1 MPRQIRSIKKDQF
14 LSQNSDVQN
23 SFIFVR
29 KLSSTKKT
37 MPTLKDTC
45 FTWLGRRTGDL
56 YEDNSKDD
64 DDAFAD
70 FLTEMFFTSQISRMV
85 MMTATLPSATKL
97 LWLLSTNARRR
108 RLKLA
113 RAAFPDEVDSVTTAV
128 WLQQLEGLEG
138 DV

>member
-23 SFIFVR
+23 SFILVR

-45 FTWLGRRTGDL
+45 FTWFGRRTGDL

-113 RAAFPDEVDSVTTAV
+113 RAAFPDEVDLVTAAV
-128 WLQQLEGLEG
+128 WLQQLGLEG